1 MTAETAAVMQ
11 YIMDGV
17 DLLVRGQRTIMVL
30 ILLNMAMVFLVRR
43 R

>member
-17 DLLVRGQRTIMVL
+17 DLLVKGQLTIAALL
-30 ILLNMAMVFLVRR
+30 ILNMAAVFLARR